1 MSMKI
6 TCKQAVHYI
15 SKKEEG
21 KLSAV
26 QRFALW
32 RHLAIC
38 SLCKIFSQQNKAI
51 AQATKE
57 SDDSGAAL
65 RPEDKEEMMKNILGV
80 HD

>member
-6 TCKQAVHYI
+6 TCKQAVNYI

-21 KLSAV
+21 KLSAA

-38 SLCKIFSQQNKAI
+38 SLCRLFSQQNKTIVKAI
-51 AQATKE
+51 KE
-57 SDDSGAAL
+57 GGDSGTAL
-65 RPEDKEEMMKNILGV
+65 GSQDKEAMMKNIIERE
-80 HD
+80 

>member
-1 MSMKI
+1 MSIKI

-21 KLSAV
+21 KLSAA

-38 SLCKIFSQQNKAI
+38 SLCRLFSQQNKTIVKAL
-51 AQATKE
+51 KE
-57 SDDSGAAL
+57 VHDSGPAL
-65 RPEDKEEMMKNILGV
+65 KLEDKEEMIKNILEK
-80 HD
+80 D

>member
-1 MSMKI
+1 MSIKI

-21 KLSAV
+21 KLSPA

-38 SLCKIFSQQNKAI
+38 SLCRLFSQQNKTIAKAI
-51 AQATKE
+51 KGAH
-57 SDDSGAAL
+57 DSGPAL
-65 RPEDKEEMMKNILGV
+65 RPEDKEEMIKNILEK
-80 HD
+80 D

>member
-32 RHLAIC
+32 RHLAVC
-38 SLCKIFSQQNKAI
+38 SLCRIFSQQNKIIAKAI
-51 AQATKE
+51 KE
-57 SDDSGAAL
+57 S
-65 RPEDKEEMMKNILGV
+65 EDRVVTLTQGDKDVMAKNIIEKE
-80 HD
+80 